1 MSTIEEARL
10 RVEALIAE
18 ITHHAHLYYAMDA
31 PEITDAKYDELYREL
46 KKWET
51 QFPSLISPTSPTQ
64 RVGEQPRGEFRKIEH
79 SSQMQS
85 LDNALDF
92 QGVLAF
98 YKRLGDILDADGVEL
113 LCEPKIDGLAI
124 SLIYEE
130 GHFVAGA
137 TRGDG
142 RVGEDV
148 TQNLRT
154 IRSLPLRLKGNHPG
168 RLEVRGEVC
177 MGKKEFARLNQ
188 DREEAGEPL
197 FANPRNA
204 AAGSLRQLDS
214 RITASRRLR
223 IYLYHLE
230 EAEFHGVAT
239 QQSLL
244 LWLKEVGF
252 PTQGEEQVCKNVED
266 VRLYLEEWT
275 QKRLHHAVNTDGV
288 VIKVNDLSIREHL
301 GSTASAPR
309 WAIAFKF
316 PPEEKRT
323 RIIAIEVSVGRTG
336 VLTPTAILEPV
347 QLSGTSVQRAS
358 LHNQDEIDRKGVRV
372 GDWVWVHKAGEIIP
386 EVLRVDRD
394 VCAGQEEAPYKIPLV
409 CPSCGAQAVR
419 LPDEAAVRC
428 TNKSCP
434 AQLKEG
440 LVHFSGRRG
449 MNITGLGEKL
459 VDQLVEKRV
468 VAGLSDLYSLTKDA
482 LMQLDRVGEKSAQN
496 LLDSVETSKSRPL
509 RALLNALGIRNVG
522 ERVATDL
529 ARYFQSMEALLAA
542 KEEELAAIDG
552 VGPIIAASIISFFGE
567 SHNRQMIQQ
576 LDKAGVNMT
585 EEIQQKNLD
594 SSHPIN
600 GKKFVFTGEL
610 SHLSRNEAAQRVLN
624 FGGEVV
630 NSVSKKTDYLVAGE
644 NPGSKYEKAKE
655 LGIQILNE
663 MDFEKLLDSGVP

>member
-1 MSTIEEARL
+1 MLVLEEARL
-10 RVEALIAE
+10 RVEALIGE
-18 ITHHAHLYYAMDA
+18 LTHHAHLYYAMDA
-31 PEITDAKYDELYREL
+31 PEITDAEYDVLYREL
-46 KKWET
+46 KKLET
-51 QFPSLISPTSPTQ
+51 EFPELISPSSPTQ
-64 RVGEQPRGEFRKIEH
+64 RVGEQPRVEFRKIEH
-79 SSQMQS
+79 VSQMQS

-98 YKRLGDILDADGVEL
+98 YKRLSDALNTSDVEL

-124 SLIYEE
+124 SLIYED
-130 GHFVAGA
+130 GLFIAGA

-142 RVGEDV
+142 RIGEDV

-154 IRSLPLRLKGNHPG
+154 IRSLPLRLKGDHSG

-177 MGKKEFARLNQ
+177 MGREEFARLNE

-223 IYLYHLE
+223 VYLYHLE
-230 EAEFHGVAT
+230 EPQHHGVTT
-239 QQSLL
+239 QHALL
-244 LWLKEVGF
+244 QWLKEAGF
-252 PTQGEEQVCKNVED
+252 PTQGEEQVCKNTESVHS
-266 VRLYLEEWT
+266 YLEEWT
-275 QKRLHHAVNTDGV
+275 EKRLYHPVNTDGV
-288 VIKVNDLSIREHL
+288 VIKVNDLSLRETL
-301 GSTASAPR
+301 GSTSSAPR

-323 RIIAIEVSVGRTG
+323 RILAIEVSVGRTG
-336 VLTPTAILEPV
+336 VLTPTAVLEPV

-358 LHNQDEIDRKGVRV
+358 LHNQDEIDRKDVRI

-394 VCAGQEEAPYKIPLV
+394 ARTGDEVPYQIPLQ

-440 LVHFSGRRG
+440 LVHFSGRGG

-459 VDQLVEKRV
+459 IDQLVEKKV
-468 VAGLSDLYSLTKDA
+468 VTGLSDLYALTKEK
-482 LMQLDRVGEKSAQN
+482 LMQLDRMGDKSAQN
-496 LLDSVETSKSRPL
+496 LLDSIEASKSRPF
-509 RALLNALGIRNVG
+509 RAFLNALGIRNVG
-522 ERVATDL
+522 ERVAADL
-529 ARYFQSMEALLAA
+529 ARHFQSMEALLDA
-542 KEEELAAIDG
+542 KEEALAAIDG
-552 VGPIIAASIISFFGE
+552 VGPIIAASVVSFFGE
-567 SHNRQMIQQ
+567 SHNRQMIRQ
-576 LDKAGVNMT
+576 LDLAGVTMREEVRSEKT
-585 EEIQQKNLD
+585 ERV
-594 SSHPIN
+594 HPIA

-610 SHLSRNEAAQRVLN
+610 SRFSRIDAAQKVLDV
-624 FGGEVV
+624 GGEVV
-630 NSVSKKTDYLVAGE
+630 GSVSKKTDYLVVGE
-644 NPGSKYEKAKE
+644 SPGSKVEKAKG
-655 LGIQILNE
+655 LGIQILSE
-663 MDFEKLLDSGVP
+663 MDFEELLESGGS